1 MVQARLQS
9 EVSLDRQSELL
20 LFDPAWAKYLL
31 KNLFHY
37 SACFTQREYRFAIVE
52 RKLGGRLSEVTLSA
66 VKIARTAQQ
75 VLCRKRL
82 PNWPCWIALWRQMN
96 VVTVAVVEVIGRAV
110 MMSALPPIVL
120 QNSFWITEDKFPGF
134 GRGEGIIMRGD
145 RSNW

>member
-66 VKIARTAQQ
+66 
-75 VLCRKRL
+75 L
-82 PNWPCWIALWRQMN
+82 
-96 VVTVAVVEVIGRAV
+96 
-110 MMSALPPIVL
+110 
-120 QNSFWITEDKFPGF
+120 
-134 GRGEGIIMRGD
+134 
-145 RSNW
+145 